1 MADKAIRKLVTV
13 TGKYINKQGEEKN
26 TYHTMGKMLK
36 RDDNSVYLKIDSI
49 PVNFSGWINVYEL
62 DEERQQAPAPA
73 PAPVPQPLQA
83 VADDDIPF

>member
-1 MADKAIRKLVTV
+1 MADKVIRKLVNV

-36 RDDNSVYLKIDSI
+36 RDDGSVYLKIDSI
-49 PVNFSGWINVYEL
+49 PVNFSGWVNIYDL

-73 PAPVPQPLQA
+73 PAPQPLQA
-83 VADDDIPF
+83 VEDYVDDIPF